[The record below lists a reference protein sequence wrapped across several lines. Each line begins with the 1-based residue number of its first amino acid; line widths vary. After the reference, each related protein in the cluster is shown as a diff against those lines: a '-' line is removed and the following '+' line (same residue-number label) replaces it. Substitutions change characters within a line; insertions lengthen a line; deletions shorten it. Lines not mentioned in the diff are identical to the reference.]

1 MSLNRNHSVAQRCV
15 KVNLLRDRRL
25 KGELFQGLRLIRQFF
40 TILRNL
46 DDIFTLLSASMGGY
60 RVYKGELLRGALN
73 RNETCQSVV

>member
-1 MSLNRNHSVAQRCV
+1 M
-15 KVNLLRDRRL
+15 NLLRDRRL
-25 KGELFQGLRLIRQFF
+25 KGELFQGLRLIRQLF

-60 RVYKGELLRGALN
+60 RVYKGELLQGALN